1 MEDSILGSQNRYQK
15 RTNRR
20 GVMLALIVV
29 ALLAVI
35 VSTRTTQLHEKNG
48 EYITKIQELEEKLQ
62 TEKERE
68 QELDRYKEY
77 VSTDQFKEWA
87 ARNKLG
93 LVYDDE
99 LILKKK

>member
-1 MEDSILGSQNRYQK
+1 MGNQSRYQK
-15 RTNRR
+15 RTNRKT
-20 GVMLALIVV
+20 VMLALVVV

-35 VSTRTTQLHEKNG
+35 VSTRSTQLREQNG
-48 EYITKIQELEEKLQ
+48 EYTSKIEVLEEKLQ
-62 TEKERE
+62 AEKERE
-68 QELDRYKEY
+68 QELDEYKEY
-77 VSTDQFKEWA
+77 VNTDQFKEWA